1 MSYLQQL
8 VEQQPLAER
17 YPPHAWP
24 IDREPWRGHEHR
36 IAQSFTVSQRTAEML
51 RPSRGATVRDP
62 DTERG
67 RAMSLHYHARLT
79 ALFKSWDPKGP
90 AH

>member
-17 YPPHAWP
+17 YPPHARP

-36 IAQSFTVSQRTAEML
+36 IAKLYGIARELAEML

-67 RAMSLHYHARLT
+67 RAMFLHYHARLT
-79 ALFKSWDPKGP
+79 ALFESWDPKGP